1 LRKQL
6 LLLAVACLLA
16 GQAVSALTWQEA
28 KELAAKNND
37 QLAAAQKQLETASWQ
52 YRRAYSPF
60 LPQLSAS
67 AGLSESSTG
76 TLGATSRSYSYGF
89 SASQSLFQGFGNYYS
104 LQASFANYRY
114 NEAALQNTTASVYY
128 DLRGTF
134 IDLLIARQ
142 TVALQKQIL
151 KLRQDNE
158 ALIRL
163 LYDSG
168 KEDHGNHMQAQA
180 DVSDAAYNVRT
191 AQRDLDLVKLKLS
204 QLLGTTVDDPIGT
217 TEVRPVAQADLDALT
232 QTSPTY
238 LMSKYQLEGAQ
249 ANQRGT
255 ISEFLPSLSLNGSI
269 RNSGSDWPPTN
280 SSNSWSLN
288 LSYSLFPGG
297 SNIADAF
304 ISGSQLAKAE
314 KDFAGSVKEL
324 RFNLGSAYYDLLNAV
339 EAVQVNEKLLR
350 AAEERSKITRV
361 KYING
366 LTNYDEWD
374 RVENTYISAQ
384 RSLLNQ
390 QRAALR
396 AEAAYYNAYGGI
408 IE

>member
-1 LRKQL
+1 MRSFSIGIF
-6 LLLAVACLLA
+6 VCLLILPA
-16 GQAVSALTWQEA
+16 AALTWPQA

-67 AGLSESSTG
+67 AALSESSSG

-89 SASQSLFQGFGNYYS
+89 SASQSLFQGFSNYYS
-104 LQASFANYRY
+104 LQAAFANYRY
-114 NEAALQNTTASVYY
+114 NEAALKNTTASVYY
-128 DLRGTF
+128 DLRGAF

-142 TVALQKQIL
+142 TVVLQEQIL

-168 KEDHGNHMQAQA
+168 KEDRGNHLQAKA
-180 DVSDAAYNVRT
+180 DVSDAAYNLRT
-191 AQRDLDLVKLKLS
+191 AQRDLALVKLKLS
-204 QLLGTTVDDPIGT
+204 QMLGATVDDPIGT
-217 TEVRPVAQADLDALT
+217 TEATLAAKTDLDALT
-232 QTSPTY
+232 QTSPAY
-238 LMSKYQLEGAQ
+238 LMAKYQLEGAQ
-249 ANQRGT
+249 ADQRGT
-255 ISEFLPSLSLNGSI
+255 ISEFLPSLSLSGSI
-269 RNSGSDWPPTN
+269 RNSGNDWPPTT

-297 SNIADAF
+297 SNIADAL
-304 ISGSQLAKAE
+304 IAGSQLAKAA
-314 KDFAGSVKEL
+314 KDFSSSLKDLRYNLEAAYLEL
-324 RFNLGSAYYDLLNAV
+324 TNAV
-339 EAVQVNEKLLR
+339 EAVGVRKELLQ
-350 AAEERSKITRV
+350 AAAERSKITRV

-390 QRAALR
+390 QRAALL
-396 AEAAYYNAYGGI
+396 AEANYYKSYGGI